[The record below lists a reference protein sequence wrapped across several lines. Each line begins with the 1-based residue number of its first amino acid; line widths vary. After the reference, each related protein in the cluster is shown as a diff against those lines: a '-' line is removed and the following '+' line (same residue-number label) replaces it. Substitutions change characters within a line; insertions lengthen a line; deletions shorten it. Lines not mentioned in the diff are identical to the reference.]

1 MARQLAIWAAVL
13 LAIGLVAAAI
23 APQQKPETAPVFPAP
38 GTAAAAP
45 AAPAVVGKLPATA
58 PLVAQVGSVVRLRV
72 GSQDA
77 DHVVVDGLGVRA
89 PVGPGTTG
97 VVEFV
102 ADSPGNWPVRLDP
115 SGVRIGTVEVQ
126 G

>member
-1 MARQLAIWAAVL
+1 MARQLALWAAVL
-13 LAIGLVAAAI
+13 LAIAVVATAV
-23 APQQKPETAPVFPAP
+23 APSQRVETAPVFPAP
-38 GTAAAAP
+38 GTTPAP
-45 AAPAVVGKLPATA
+45 TEQTVEGKLPSSA
-58 PLVAQVGSVVRLRV
+58 PLVAGVGSIVRLQVGAE
-72 GSQDA
+72 DA

-102 ADSPGNWPVRLDP
+102 ADSPGSWPVRLDP

>member
-1 MARQLAIWAAVL
+1 MARQLALWAAIL
-13 LAIGLVAAAI
+13 LAIGLIAAAV
-23 APQQKPETAPVFPAP
+23 APPQQLETAPVFPAP
-38 GTAAAAP
+38 GTAATP
-45 AAPAVVGKLPATA
+45 VQPPVVGTLPATE
-58 PLVAQVGSVVRLRV
+58 PLVADLGSIVRLRID
-72 GSQDA
+72 SPDT
-77 DHVVVDGLGVRA
+77 DHVVVDGLGVRT

-102 ADSPGNWPVRLDP
+102 ADSPGTWPVRLDP

>member
-1 MARQLAIWAAVL
+1 MARQLALWAGIL

-23 APQQKPETAPVFPAP
+23 APQQRLETAPVFPAP
-38 GTAAAAP
+38 GTAAPGARAVQGTLP
-45 AAPAVVGKLPATA
+45 AAT
-58 PLVAQVGSVVRLRV
+58 PLVAALGSVVRLQV
-72 GSQDA
+72 GPENG

-89 PVGPGTTG
+89 PIGPGTTG

-102 ADSPGNWPVRLDP
+102 ADAPGSWPVRLDP
-115 SGVRIGTVEVQ
+115 SGTRIGTVEVQ

>member
-1 MARQLAIWAAVL
+1 MARQLALWVAIL
-13 LAIGLVAAAI
+13 FAIGLIAAAI
-23 APQQKPETAPVFPAP
+23 APRQRVETAPVFPAP
-38 GTAAAAP
+38 DTLAAP
-45 AAPAVVGKLPATA
+45 SSGAVEGTLPARA
-58 PLVAQVGSVVRLRV
+58 PVVADVGTIVRLRV
-72 GSQDA
+72 GSENA

-102 ADSPGNWPVRLDP
+102 ADSPGSWPVRLDP
-115 SGVRIGTVEVQ
+115 SGTRIGTVEVQ

>member
-1 MARQLAIWAAVL
+1 MARQLALWAAVL
-13 LAIGLVAAAI
+13 LAIGLVAAAV
-23 APQQKPETAPVFPAP
+23 APPQRVQTAPVFPAP
-38 GTAAAAP
+38 GTGAAP
-45 AAPAVVGKLPATA
+45 AAPAVEGKLPATA
-58 PLVAQVGSVVRLRV
+58 PLVAEVGSVVRLRV

-77 DHVVVDGLGVRA
+77 DQVVVEGLGVRA

>member
-1 MARQLAIWAAVL
+1 MARQLALWAAVL
-13 LAIGLVAAAI
+13 LAIGLIAAAV
-23 APQQKPETAPVFPAP
+23 APQQKLETAPVFPAP
-38 GTAAAAP
+38 GTAAAP
-45 AAPAVVGKLPATA
+45 VEPAVQGKLPSTA
-58 PLVAQVGSVVRLRV
+58 PLVAEVGSVVRLRV
-72 GSQDA
+72 GSEDP

-102 ADSPGNWPVRLDP
+102 ADSPGSWPVRLDP

>member
-13 LAIGLVAAAI
+13 FAIGLIAAAV
-23 APQQKPETAPVFPAP
+23 APRDEPAPAPVFPAP
-38 GTAAAAP
+38 NPLAAP
-45 AAPAVVGKLPATA
+45 AGSAVEGTLPAQA
-58 PLVAQVGSVVRLRV
+58 PLVADVGSIVRLRI
-72 GSQDA
+72 GSGA
-77 DHVVVDGLGVRA
+77 GDHVEIAGLGVRA

-102 ADSPGNWPVRLDP
+102 ADSPGRWPVLLDP

>member
-1 MARQLAIWAAVL
+1 MARQLALWAAVL
-13 LAIGLVAAAI
+13 LAIGLVAAAV
-23 APQQKPETAPVFPAP
+23 APPQKLETAPVFPAP
-38 GTAAAAP
+38 GTAAAP
-45 AAPAVVGKLPATA
+45 AAPAVEGKLPAAA
-58 PLVAQVGSVVRLRV
+58 PLVADVGSVVRLRV
-72 GSQDA
+72 GSQDP

-115 SGVRIGTVEVQ
+115 SGVRIGTIEVQ